1 MKIVGVTSCP
11 VGVAHT
17 YMAAETLEKKCKE
30 LGYDVKIETQGAN
43 GAQNV
48 LTEDDIKSAD
58 YVILA
63 LGKGLPGDQLVRF
76 EGKKLLE
83 IQIADVLKDVDKIF
97 ETLEKKAKV
106 YGKAKK
112 EEKAE
117 SKESTGIL
125 NPGAKATG
133 ILNHLMA
140 GVSAALPFIIG
151 GGLMIAIAA
160 IMEKLGIDKVPIDL
174 EAGVAPS
181 ITWIFDQIGNLGFML
196 MVPVM
201 GAFIASSIGSKPAFA
216 PAFVCSYLGNNAEL
230 LGTETGAGFLGA
242 VVIGLAVGYAVK

>member
-30 LGYDVKIETQGAN
+30 LDYEVKIETQGAN

-48 LTEDDIKSAD
+48 LSEKDIAEAD

-63 LGKGLPGDQLVRF
+63 LGKGLPGDQLARF

-83 IQIADVLKDVDKIF
+83 IQIAEVLKDVDKIF
-97 ETLEKKAKV
+97 DSLEKKAKV
-106 YGKAKK
+106 YTSGKKVEQKK
-112 EEKAE
+112 P
-117 SKESTGIL
+117 SGSVGVL

-160 IMEKLGIDKVPIDL
+160 IMDKLGLEKVPIDL
-174 EAGVAPS
+174 EAGVVPS
-181 ITWIFDQIGNLGFML
+181 I
-196 MVPVM
+196 
-201 GAFIASSIGSKPAFA
+201 S
-216 PAFVCSYLGNNAEL
+216 
-230 LGTETGAGFLGA
+230 
-242 VVIGLAVGYAVK
+242 